1 MKVLARVG
9 LAAAL
14 SLGGLV
20 AATTP
25 AQAYPSH
32 CTGNR
37 GSQSGSVYCYASASG
52 SQFRAKLGCRHIT
65 PVGSEDNY
73 TRYGPWRKQGDEAG
87 SAASC
92 AGGDSAITL
101 TASTK

>member
-1 MKVLARVG
+1 MKRLARIG

-14 SLGGLV
+14 SIGGVV
-20 AATTP
+20 AATAP

-32 CTGNR
+32 CTGTR
-37 GSQSGSVYCYASASG
+37 GDSSGTVYCYASASG

-65 PVGSEDNY
+65 PTGSEDNY
-73 TRYGPWRKQGDEAG
+73 THYGPWRKQGDEA
-87 SAASC
+87 SSSASC
-92 AGGDSAITL
+92 QSGDEAITL